1 MKPKLDNHIVVFQTN
16 ADSDRIVIKT
26 LTNHFKNITV
36 VQTLK
41 DLCRLLVNKTSKVF
55 LITGES
61 MPNTLTSYY
70 RALDAVSEYKI
81 CDHRIVSLI
90 PRQDEAEAYNAFRS
104 GVIDDYLVARPV
116 YEMHRVILICEHL
129 LIQLGVAVNLKS
141 NDVEFVEQ
149 IANVTPDV
157 IVSMVK
163 GLKRKSALRF
173 EFENCILEIDRAL
186 DSATEKIQLHQT
198 VKLDIVKLKETLA
211 VIRSNEIR
219 PELLK
224 LQQKAMDLLEHAL
237 SSSHHEES
245 ESDIAQADCIKP
257 NSQNHAFNKLYQ
269 QDVNPDSLKDDQDKG
284 PTILVVEDDLMSLQ
298 LTQKLLNNYKV
309 KVDVAKTGRKAF
321 AALTSQRYDL
331 ILLDVNLPDTNGIY
345 IVGQT
350 SNGEGINSNTPII
363 MLSGSKDKATV
374 SQAIKSG
381 AKGYII
387 KPLHK
392 DLISKLFMKYELPF
406 VAKN

>member
-1 MKPKLDNHIVVFQTN
+1 MKPKLENHIVVFQTN
-16 ADSDRIVIKT
+16 ADSDRIVINT
-26 LTNHFKNITV
+26 LTDHFKRITV

-41 DLCRLLVNKTSKVF
+41 DLCRLLVNKTPKVF

-90 PRQDEAEAYNAFRS
+90 PRQYESEAYNAFRS

-116 YEMHRVILICEHL
+116 YEIHRVILICEHL

-149 IANVTPDV
+149 ITNVTPEDML
-157 IVSMVK
+157 SMVK
-163 GLKRKSALRF
+163 GLERKSALRF
-173 EFENCILEIDRAL
+173 EFENCIIEIDRAL
-186 DSATEKIQLHQT
+186 DSATEKIQLNQT
-198 VKLDIVKLKETLA
+198 VELDIVKLKETLA

-224 LQQKAMDLLEHAL
+224 IQQKSMDLLEHAL
-237 SSSHHEES
+237 GTSNKEEN
-245 ESDIAQADCIKP
+245 ESDIVQIDGIKP
-257 NSQNHAFNKLYQ
+257 NSQNHTFNKLYQ
-269 QDVNPDSLKDDQDKG
+269 QEVNPDSLKDESDKI
-284 PTILVVEDDLMSLQ
+284 PTILVVEDDLISLQ

-309 KVDVAKTGRKAF
+309 KLDVAKTARKAF

-345 IVGQT
+345 IVGQI
-350 SNGEGINSNTPII
+350 SNGDGINSDTPII

-374 SQAIKSG
+374 SQAIKHG

-387 KPLHK
+387 KPLYK
-392 DLISKLFMKYELPF
+392 DLINKLFTKYKLH
-406 VAKN
+406 V

>member
-61 MPNTLTSYY
+61 MSSTLTSYY

-81 CDHRIVSLI
+81 CDHRVVSLI
-90 PRQDEAEAYNAFRS
+90 PRQDEAEAYKAFRS

-129 LIQLGVAVNLKS
+129 LIQLGVAVSLKS
-141 NDVEFVEQ
+141 NNVEFLGQ
-149 IANVTPDV
+149 IANVTPEV
-157 IVSMVK
+157 ILSMVK
-163 GLKRKSALRF
+163 GLEKKSALRF

-186 DSATEKIQLHQT
+186 DSATEKIQLNQI
-198 VKLDIVKLKETLA
+198 VELDITKLKETLA

-224 LQQKAMDLLEHAL
+224 LQQKAMDLLKHAL
-237 SSSHHEES
+237 STSHPEDS
-245 ESDIAQADCIKP
+245 EPDVAHTDSIKP

-269 QDVNPDSLKDDQDKG
+269 QDVNPDLSKDDQDKV
-284 PTILVVEDDLMSLQ
+284 PAILVVEDDLMSLQ

-387 KPLHK
+387 KPLYK
-392 DLISKLFMKYELPF
+392 DLISKLFTKYELPF
-406 VAKN
+406 IAKN

>member
-16 ADSDRIVIKT
+16 ADSDRIVIST
-26 LTNHFKNITV
+26 LTNHFKRVTV

-41 DLCRLLVNKTSKVF
+41 DLCRLLVNKTPKVF
-55 LITGES
+55 LITGDS

-70 RALDAVSEYKI
+70 RALAAVSEYKI

-90 PRQDEAEAYNAFRS
+90 PRQDEGEAYNAFRS

-116 YEMHRVILICEHL
+116 YEIHRVILICEHL

-149 IANVTPDV
+149 ITNVTPEV
-157 IVSMVK
+157 ILSMVK
-163 GLKRKSALRF
+163 GLERKSALRF
-173 EFENCILEIDRAL
+173 EFENCIIEIDRAL
-186 DSATEKIQLHQT
+186 DSATEKIQLNQI
-198 VKLDIVKLKETLA
+198 VELDIVKLKETLA

-224 LQQKAMDLLEHAL
+224 IQQKAMDLLEHAL
-237 SSSHHEES
+237 GTSNKQES
-245 ESDIAQADCIKP
+245 ESNILQIDSIKP
-257 NSQNHAFNKLYQ
+257 NSENHAFNKLYQ
-269 QDVNPDSLKDDQDKG
+269 QDVNPDSLEDDPDKT
-284 PTILVVEDDLMSLQ
+284 PTILVVEDDPISLQ

-309 KVDVAKTGRKAF
+309 KLDVAKTGRKAF

-331 ILLDVNLPDTNGIY
+331 ILLDINLPDTSGIY
-345 IVGQT
+345 IVGQI
-350 SNGEGINSNTPII
+350 SSGYGINSDTPII

-374 SQAIKSG
+374 SQAIKNG

-387 KPLHK
+387 KPLYK
-392 DLISKLFMKYELPF
+392 DVINKLFTKYNLPIA
-406 VAKN
+406 AKN